1 MGTMKN
7 AVGFTIIETMMFLA
21 ITGLLAVGILAGTGA
36 AIAQQRYKDSV
47 NSLQSFVQ
55 DQFSKVTN
63 VTNSRDGNWSCS
75 AGVVAKDGDEPRGTG
90 ECVILGRLIS
100 IDETGQQLTAS
111 DVVAQRL
118 EGAKTKTS
126 DIDELTDNYTIAT
139 SPIDIETED
148 VAWGAT
154 VVKPGAGSA
163 DPQPTNILIVRSP
176 LSGRILTFVSAS
188 TLNSPSA
195 LIAAGLTSTA
205 TPLCVKPADSAV
217 GSTRL
222 GVRIGAYAAS
232 QGAVQVAP
240 ESDKL
245 CA

>member
-55 DQFSKVTN
+55 DQFSKVTH

-75 AGVVAKDGDEPRGTG
+75 DGIVAGDGNEPRGTG

-100 IDETGQQLTAS
+100 IDETGQRVTAS

-118 EGAKTKTS
+118 EGAETKPS
-126 DIDELTDNYTIAT
+126 DIEELTDNYTIAT
-139 SPIDIETED
+139 SPIDVETED

-154 VVKPGAGSA
+154 VVRPGSS
-163 DPQPTNILIVRSP
+163 DPQPTNILVVRSP
-176 LSGRILTFVSAS
+176 LSGRILTFASAS
-188 TLNSPSA
+188 TLSSPSA
-195 LIAAGLTSTA
+195 LIATGLTSTPTA
-205 TPLCVKPADSAV
+205 LCLKPADSAV